1 MKTLLTVMAIIEAA
15 AGLALA
21 GVPSTTAW
29 LLFEAP
35 LGSAAAVGMA
45 RIGGA
50 AILALAIIC
59 WLAPRHTHGPVARSV
74 IVAML
79 FYNFAVA
86 FMLAFAGFGQG
97 PHGILLWPAVTFHL
111 ATGGWCVAALHRGM
125 GAAPSEHDFI

>member
-1 MKTLLTVMAIIEAA
+1 MKTLLTVMAIIEAG

-21 GVPSTTAW
+21 GVPSTTAS
-29 LLFEAP
+29 LLFGTP
-35 LGSAAAVGMA
+35 LDSAAALGLA

-59 WLAPRHTHGPVARSV
+59 WLARSDTHSAVARSV

-86 FMLAFAGFGQG
+86 CMLAFAGFDQG
-97 PHGILLWPAVTFHL
+97 PYGVLLWPAVTFHV
-111 ATGGWCVAALHRGM
+111 ATGSWCVATLHRN
-125 GAAPSEHDFI
+125 

>member
-97 PHGILLWPAVTFHL
+97 PRHSAVARGDIPPGDRRLVRRSATSRHGS
-111 ATGGWCVAALHRGM
+111 
-125 GAAPSEHDFI
+125 GAQ